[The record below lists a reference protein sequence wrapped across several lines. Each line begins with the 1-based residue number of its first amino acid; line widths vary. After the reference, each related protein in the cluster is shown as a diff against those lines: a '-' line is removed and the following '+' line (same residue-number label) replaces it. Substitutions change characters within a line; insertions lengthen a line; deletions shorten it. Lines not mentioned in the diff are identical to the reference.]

1 MYSDD
6 REFPWTVNKKDF
18 IKIIC
23 TLNCTFLLILVELSL
38 CKDSM
43 SEEFDIIE
51 IPFADLELSKTLE
64 DEFLERR
71 IATEIDQATDLVE
84 LKEAAKKL
92 LQVTVARQAAIR
104 GLCKR
109 LVQYETMALQTYLN
123 DETS

>member
-1 MYSDD
+1 
-6 REFPWTVNKKDF
+6 
-18 IKIIC
+18 
-23 TLNCTFLLILVELSL
+23 
-38 CKDSM
+38 M

-51 IPFADLELSKTLE
+51 IPFVDLELSKTLE

-71 IATEIDQATDLVE
+71 IATEIDQATDLAE

>member
-1 MYSDD
+1 
-6 REFPWTVNKKDF
+6 
-18 IKIIC
+18 
-23 TLNCTFLLILVELSL
+23 
-38 CKDSM
+38 M

-71 IATEIDQATDLVE
+71 IATEIDQATDLAE

-104 GLCKR
+104 GLWPSP
-109 LVQYETMALQTYLN
+109 QTNLPSN
-123 DETS
+123 VHCCVVSTARHS